1 MSTMPTLISVF
12 WEHELRSIKGKPYMR
27 EGAVIRLSKPA
38 FRCRAIFT
46 EFYLKFLGFMRSGE
60 KEVFFGRIY

>member
-1 MSTMPTLISVF
+1 
-12 WEHELRSIKGKPYMR
+12 MR

-46 EFYLKFLGFMRSGE
+46 EFCLFLGFMRSGE
-60 KEVFFGRIY
+60 KNVALFLRLDKFRFAVREASVSRHNGEPIK